1 MLKPASFPTVKIYM
15 MMFTSNKDG
24 SEMRE
29 ITYSQALNEALRDC
43 MKQDER
49 VVLLGEDIGCY
60 GGIFQVTKSLQDE
73 FGSDRVVDTPI
84 SEAGFVGAGVGAALT
99 GMRPVVEI
107 MFIDFTTV
115 CMDMIVNQMAKMHYM
130 FGGKGR
136 VPMVLR
142 TNLGAGRGAAAQHS
156 QSFHSVF
163 MHIPGLYVAV
173 PSTPYDAKGLLIESI
188 HNDNPVVFVE
198 HKRLYNTVGPVPEE
212 SYRIPL
218 GKADIKRVG
227 RDITIVATHAMIV
240 EALAAAEH
248 MAAKGVEVEVV
259 DPRTLTPL
267 DTGTILNSVKKTGRL
282 LVVDEDNKI
291 GGVAAEISAVVA
303 EEGIYYLKAP
313 IIRNCSPDTPVPFSP
328 PLEKAYMFGKER
340 ILESINRLMAFA

>member
-1 MLKPASFPTVKIYM
+1 
-15 MMFTSNKDG
+15 
-24 SEMRE
+24 MRE
-29 ITYSQALNEALRDC
+29 ITYSQALNEALSEC
-43 MKQDER
+43 MQKDER

-60 GGIFQVTKSLQDE
+60 GGIFQVTKDLLSE
-73 FGSDRVVDTPI
+73 FGANRVVDTPI
-84 SEAGFVGAGVGAALT
+84 SEAGFVGAAVGAALT

-156 QSFHSVF
+156 QSFHSIF
-163 MHIPGLYVAV
+163 MHTPGLYVAI
-173 PSTPYDAKGLLIESI
+173 PSTPYDAKGLLIEAI
-188 HNDNPVVFVE
+188 YNDNPVVFVE
-198 HKRLYNTVGPVPEE
+198 HKRLYNTTGPVPEE

-218 GKADIKRVG
+218 GSAEVKREG
-227 RDITIVATHAMIV
+227 KDITIVATHAMVV
-240 EALAAAEH
+240 EALAAAEET
-248 MAAKGVEVEVV
+248 ATKGIEVEVI

-267 DTGTILNSVKKTGRL
+267 DTETILNSVKKTGRL
-282 LVVDEDNKI
+282 LVADEDNKI
-291 GGVAAEISAVVA
+291 CGVAAEISAMVA
-303 EEGIYYLKAP
+303 EEAIYYLKAP
-313 IIRNCSPDTPVPFSP
+313 IIRICSPDTPVPFSP

-340 ILESINRLMAFA
+340 ILESIDRLMAYY